1 MARQED
7 PTQCTLPHGLL
18 YCTVRVC
25 PARTPTHTHRGVTFA
40 VFNMVLLGG
49 SDDES
54 TTYLRGTDLLPV
66 LESAVEHMLEEC
78 QKPENHKMK
87 PENLMSMLATW
98 LKEHN
103 PKRDPEMAAKVA
115 EMHDAL
121 AAEAAAAAVMMEN
134 ATKVQA
140 SVRGRQARLK
150 AKGIAA
156 DAEEAKALEAEAK
169 AAAEAMEAATRVQ
182 ASVRGRQTRAKLT
195 SKEIAE
201 GVKPDLQPEPTEEE
215 VVAADEAAAAATRV
229 QASIR
234 GRQARAKA
242 LAEGAP
248 ATEADPDASAEVSAE
263 ELEAEARAAD
273 EAAEAA
279 IRVQASIRGR
289 QSRAKMK
296 KAE

>member
-1 MARQED
+1 
-7 PTQCTLPHGLL
+7 
-18 YCTVRVC
+18 
-25 PARTPTHTHRGVTFA
+25 
-40 VFNMVLLGG
+40 MVLLGG

-150 AKGIAA
+150 AKG
-156 DAEEAKALEAEAK
+156 
-169 AAAEAMEAATRVQ
+169 TRQ
-182 ASVRGRQTRAKLT
+182 TLRRPRHLRRRPRRRPKPWRRRRECRRASVGDRRALN
-195 SKEIAE
+195 
-201 GVKPDLQPEPTEEE
+201 
-215 VVAADEAAAAATRV
+215 
-229 QASIR
+229 
-234 GRQARAKA
+234 
-242 LAEGAP
+242 
-248 ATEADPDASAEVSAE
+248 
-263 ELEAEARAAD
+263 
-273 EAAEAA
+273 
-279 IRVQASIRGR
+279 
-289 QSRAKMK
+289 
-296 KAE
+296 